1 MNDVTVVTSVTY
13 PSPESLALVADVQY
27 HEPYLSAAL
36 NRKFRGIVDPGFYAG
51 FFPKPGGGMNLLI
64 TSVDGDKTA
73 GAASVNIGEFYQ
85 VTIQQRKDISL
96 ALSAGKKYAIVLKGR
111 YLLGED
117 SYQVNTA
124 SHIHAAEFVARTYTD
139 SYQLGDGELL
149 VCTVNIPAGVSAI
162 TKEMIDVSDRID
174 LTIGIEISD
183 SVTST
188 RSDVAAS
195 SLAVKKAYD
204 LAKSKYTAQDAS
216 TTQKGLVQLSSA
228 TNSDSET
235 MAATP
240 KAVKSVKE
248 LADTKAPIESPSLT
262 GTPTAPTAAQGT
274 NSTQIANTAFVKA
287 AITALI
293 NGAPGTLD
301 TLKEIAAA
309 INNDPNFST
318 TINNALA
325 LKAPLASPA
334 LTGIPTA
341 PTAAQGTNNT
351 QIATTAYVRAAIS
364 ALVGSSPEALDTLNE
379 LAAALGNDPN
389 FATTMTNALAG
400 KQPLDAT
407 LTALA
412 GLATGANKL
421 PYFTGTDTVS
431 QTDLTSVGRDI
442 LAKTSTLAVI
452 QYLGLREIGTSG
464 EKIPLLST
472 ANTWSSQQTFKG
484 KTAFSAAAT
493 FSAGIAGAI
502 DPEDIGGQT
511 VDLNNLTIRSDVGA
525 IKYYY
530 CPTSGGGANITNKP
544 DGVTGNFLLRVESTR
559 KVSASDYANMQTL
572 ISNDTKR
579 IYVRFVVNGS
589 WAAWSQVVVS
599 GWGQD
604 VSVKSLSAVALSGS
618 LTGNASTATKLQTV
632 RTIGGVSF
640 DGSANIDLP
649 GVNKTGN
656 QSTTGNAATATKLQT
671 ARTIGGVSF
680 DGSANIDLP
689 GVNKAG
695 NQSTTGNAAT
705 ATKLQTARTINGVM
719 FDGSANISIP
729 TITSRGR
736 VTALTGTTQGAATGL
751 QMYEAYNNSYPT
763 TYGNVLHMKGASAA
777 GEGELLIGWS
787 GTSGAHAP
795 VFIRSRRDHTD
806 AAWSAWAQVYT
817 SRDSIPGVNA
827 TGNQNTTGNAATA
840 TKLQTART
848 IGGVSFDGT
857 ANINLPGVNV
867 AGNQNTSGNAATAT
881 KLQTA
886 RTINGVS
893 FDGSK
898 NIELTP
904 RSIGTINS
912 TTMSFSGGAGWFK
925 LATVTMPQSSSVVYI
940 SLIGGSGYNVNSPMQ
955 AGISEL
961 VLRAGNGSPKGLT
974 GALWRRTSVGFTNFA
989 WVNTSGDTYDVY
1001 VEIGN
1006 HATRVNIQWDY
1017 TSNASVTIHTSP
1029 SYTANKPTG
1038 LTDGTVYVIY
1048 SSHIKPT
1055 ATDVGALPITGGNL
1069 NGGLT
1074 ATGEIIS
1081 KSANGLRIAYG
1092 NYGFF
1097 IRNDGSNTFF
1107 MLTDSGNSLGTYN
1120 NLRPLI
1126 INNANGT
1133 VTIGNGLNVTGGI
1146 NGSLNGNAATAT
1158 KLQTARTIGGVSF
1171 DGSANIDLPGVNK
1184 AGNQSTT
1191 GNAATATKLQTAR
1204 TIGGVSFDGSANID
1218 LPGVNKT
1225 GNQSTTGNAATATK
1239 LQTAR
1244 TIGGVSF
1251 DGSANIDLPGVNK
1264 AGNQS
1269 TTGNAA
1275 TATKLQ
1281 TARTINGVKFDG
1293 SANITLTAANLG
1305 LSDSSGYVGR
1315 LVNTQVF
1322 TSSGTYTPTP
1332 GTKRIRVTITGGGGG
1347 GGGCKAISNNET
1359 FFGAGGGAGGT
1370 IVSIMTPTQNSYPVT
1385 IGAGGAGGVSATNGT
1400 SGGNSVFA
1408 SLIAP
1413 GGAGGGKVGVTNTNG
1428 GNGGVP
1434 STGDIRI
1441 TGGHGGDG
1449 QSGNI
1454 GVSGEGGTSHW
1465 GGGGRAGAGGGVS
1478 GKAYGSGGGGA
1489 YDAGYSGTSMTGGKG
1504 AAGIC
1509 IIEEFA

>member
-174 LTIGIEISD
+174 LAIGIEISD

-412 GLATGANKL
+412 ALATGANKL
-421 PYFTGTDTVS
+421 PYFTGKDTVA

-452 QYLGLREIGTSG
+452 QYLGLRELGTSG

-472 ANTWSSQQTFKG
+472 ANTWSARQTFNG
-484 KTAFSAAAT
+484 
-493 FSAGIAGAI
+493 GITGA
-502 DPEDIGGQT
+502 
-511 VDLNNLTIRSDVGA
+511 
-525 IKYYY
+525 
-530 CPTSGGGANITNKP
+530 
-544 DGVTGNFLLRVESTR
+544 
-559 KVSASDYANMQTL
+559 
-572 ISNDTKR
+572 
-579 IYVRFVVNGS
+579 
-589 WAAWSQVVVS
+589 
-599 GWGQD
+599 
-604 VSVKSLSAVALSGS
+604 
-618 LTGNASTATKLQTV
+618 LTGNADTATKLKTA
-632 RTIGGVSF
+632 RTIGGVAF
-640 DGSANIDLP
+640 DGSANINLP
-649 GVNKTGN
+649 GVNTTGN
-656 QSTTGNAATATKLQT
+656 QNTTGNAATATKLAT
-671 ARTIGGVSF
+671 ARNINGVKF
-680 DGSANIDLP
+680 DGSGDININTL
-689 GVNKAG
+689 V
-695 NQSTTGNAAT
+695 
-705 ATKLQTARTINGVM
+705 
-719 FDGSANISIP
+719 
-729 TITSRGR
+729 SRGR
-736 VTALTGTTQGAATGL
+736 VTALSGSTQGTAGI

-795 VFIRSRRDHTD
+795 VFIRSRRDNTD
-806 AAWSAWAQVYT
+806 AAWSEWAQVYT
-817 SRDSIPGVNA
+817 SKDSIPGVNT
-827 TGNQNTTGNAATA
+827 TGNQNTTGNAASATKLQTARTIGGVSFNGTANIDLPGVNKTGNQSTTGNAATA

-848 IGGVSFDGT
+848 IGGVSFDGS
-857 ANINLPGVNV
+857 ANINLPGVNI
-867 AGNQNTSGNAATAT
+867 AGNQNTTGNAATAT
-881 KLQTA
+881 KLLTA

-893 FDGSK
+893 FDGSA
-898 NIELTP
+898 NISLSPANIGCPASPTGWLVTGDNGA
-904 RSIGTINS
+904 SITTEQLVTLLRDNGAFNAKAWIARCAWAYANS
-912 TTMSFSGGAGWFK
+912 ASIPDSETGCGIIPLAGAVIEVFNNG
-925 LATVTMPQSSSVVYI
+925 SSSNNYTIRITTATTTGV
-940 SLIGGSGYNVNSPMQ
+940 S
-955 AGISEL
+955 
-961 VLRAGNGSPKGLT
+961 
-974 GALWRRTSVGFTNFA
+974 GALTNAEFVYVFNGTSYSPGWRRA
-989 WVNTSGDTYDVY
+989 YNTK
-1001 VEIGN
+1001 
-1006 HATRVNIQWDY
+1006 
-1017 TSNASVTIHTSP
+1017 
-1029 SYTANKPTG
+1029 NKPT
-1038 LTDGTVYVIY
+1038 
-1048 SSHIKPT
+1048 
-1055 ATDVGALPITGGNL
+1055 AADVGALPLSGGAL
-1069 NGGLT
+1069 TGGLT
-1074 ATGEIIS
+1074 AAGEIIS

-1097 IRNDGSNTFF
+1097 IRNDGSNTYF
-1107 MLTDSGNSLGTYN
+1107 MLTNSGNSLGTYN

-1158 KLQTARTIGGVSF
+1158 KLQTVRTIGGVSF
-1171 DGSANIDLPGVNK
+1171 DGSANI
-1184 AGNQSTT
+1184 
-1191 GNAATATKLQTAR
+1191 
-1204 TIGGVSFDGSANID
+1204 
-1218 LPGVNKT
+1218 
-1225 GNQSTTGNAATATK
+1225 
-1239 LQTAR
+1239 
-1244 TIGGVSF
+1244 
-1251 DGSANIDLPGVNK
+1251 
-1264 AGNQS
+1264 
-1269 TTGNAA
+1269 
-1275 TATKLQ
+1275 
-1281 TARTINGVKFDG
+1281 
-1293 SANITLTAANLG
+1293 
-1305 LSDSSGYVGR
+1305 
-1315 LVNTQVF
+1315 
-1322 TSSGTYTPTP
+1322 
-1332 GTKRIRVTITGGGGG
+1332 
-1347 GGGCKAISNNET
+1347 
-1359 FFGAGGGAGGT
+1359 
-1370 IVSIMTPTQNSYPVT
+1370 
-1385 IGAGGAGGVSATNGT
+1385 
-1400 SGGNSVFA
+1400 
-1408 SLIAP
+1408 
-1413 GGAGGGKVGVTNTNG
+1413 
-1428 GNGGVP
+1428 
-1434 STGDIRI
+1434 
-1441 TGGHGGDG
+1441 
-1449 QSGNI
+1449 
-1454 GVSGEGGTSHW
+1454 
-1465 GGGGRAGAGGGVS
+1465 
-1478 GKAYGSGGGGA
+1478 
-1489 YDAGYSGTSMTGGKG
+1489 
-1504 AAGIC
+1504 
-1509 IIEEFA
+1509 